1 MNPPSQ
7 PGSEHLPNPGNE
19 PLSNPGNV
27 PASGTG
33 TEPFTSPSTASG
45 EQNLEVPTPGRV
57 APAQDVD
64 ASQLDLSEDVNA
76 EEEAELLPKDQWN
89 RFHWATPLLTL
100 WKVWAALAAFAFS
113 AVVQILDEGFGEI
126 LNAVTGISR
135 TTLLIVI
142 GVIFALSSIVILFAW
157 LVWRKQRYVLAP
169 SGVHYQSGVFSVTHR
184 HVRWDRIQSVEI
196 KQGVIPRILGLGSIV
211 IDSASGSGGDLSL
224 GLLKMN
230 EIQGLRSQILRIAA
244 AARTGSAIDLS
255 EPEYVPALYDPDD
268 VYENERPFYVLPTGR
283 LVGSLALSSILVI
296 TLLSIAS
303 IIGLMIAFDDSL
315 SIGLLVALFGA
326 LATAWG
332 QFNLNHGLKLFLTSD
347 GIRIR
352 RGLTTTTTQTIPP
365 RRIHAVTISQ
375 PTLWRWKDWWKLEVL
390 IAGAFGSDEIDST
403 SSLEK
408 SVILPVGSR
417 KDALDLLWTIIP
429 DIGVEDVRSFFDD
442 ALVGVGPSPH
452 FLGAPKN
459 AKWLDPVVQ
468 PRNGIAL
475 TPTVAAVRSGRLSRR
490 LTVAFHGHWQGL
502 KTSQGPIQRRLE
514 LATLKLNLVSG
525 PVHWD
530 GKNFSLTDVHNL
542 LEEERNWGLRAR
554 AADDRESIEEWAR
567 RVGVS

>member
-33 TEPFTSPSTASG
+33 TEPFTSTSTASG
-45 EQNLEVPTPGRV
+45 DQNLEVPTPGGV

-230 EIQGLRSQILRIAA
+230 EIQGLRSQILRFAA
-244 AARTGSAIDLS
+244 AARTGSDIDLS
-255 EPEYVPALYDPDD
+255 EPE
-268 VYENERPFYVLPTGR
+268 
-283 LVGSLALSSILVI
+283 
-296 TLLSIAS
+296 
-303 IIGLMIAFDDSL
+303 
-315 SIGLLVALFGA
+315 
-326 LATAWG
+326 
-332 QFNLNHGLKLFLTSD
+332 
-347 GIRIR
+347 
-352 RGLTTTTTQTIPP
+352 
-365 RRIHAVTISQ
+365 
-375 PTLWRWKDWWKLEVL
+375 
-390 IAGAFGSDEIDST
+390 
-403 SSLEK
+403 
-408 SVILPVGSR
+408 
-417 KDALDLLWTIIP
+417 
-429 DIGVEDVRSFFDD
+429 
-442 ALVGVGPSPH
+442 
-452 FLGAPKN
+452 
-459 AKWLDPVVQ
+459 
-468 PRNGIAL
+468 
-475 TPTVAAVRSGRLSRR
+475 
-490 LTVAFHGHWQGL
+490 
-502 KTSQGPIQRRLE
+502 
-514 LATLKLNLVSG
+514 
-525 PVHWD
+525 
-530 GKNFSLTDVHNL
+530 
-542 LEEERNWGLRAR
+542 
-554 AADDRESIEEWAR
+554 
-567 RVGVS
+567 